1 MIDGIGKGGAGR
13 IELSRSPAGQAAAAA
28 APVGSPGASGRS
40 AGLGGAVAYLVA
52 LGPPVDTDKVSALRT
67 AIAEG
72 RYRVDPDA
80 IADRM
85 IAADLS
91 R

>member
-1 MIDGIGKGGAGR
+1 MIDGIGKSGAGR
-13 IELSRSPAGQAAAAA
+13 IELARSPAGQAAAAA
-28 APVGSPGASGRS
+28 APAGSPDASGRS
-40 AGLGGAVAYLVA
+40 AGLGGLVSDLVS
-52 LGPPVDTDKVSALRT
+52 LGAPVDTDKVSALRQ

-80 IADRM
+80 IAERM
-85 IAADLS
+85 IAADLG

>member
-1 MIDGIGKGGAGR
+1 MIDGIGKSGTGR
-13 IELSRSPAGQAAAAA
+13 IELARSPAGQGASAAAAA
-28 APVGSPGASGRS
+28 GVPSGSSRPG
-40 AGLGGAVAYLVA
+40 GLSGAVADLVA
-52 LGPPVDTDKVSALRT
+52 LGPPVESEKVAVLRQ

-72 RYRVDPDA
+72 RYRADPEA

-85 IAADLS
+85 IAADLG

>member
-1 MIDGIGKGGAGR
+1 MIDGIGKSGTGR
-13 IELSRSPAGQAAAAA
+13 IELSRSGAGQAAAAA
-28 APVGSPGASGRS
+28 TPIGASGASARS
-40 AGLGGAVAYLVA
+40 AGLGGVVSDLVS
-52 LGPPVDTDKVSALRT
+52 LGAPVETDKVAALRQ

-85 IAADLS
+85 IAADLD